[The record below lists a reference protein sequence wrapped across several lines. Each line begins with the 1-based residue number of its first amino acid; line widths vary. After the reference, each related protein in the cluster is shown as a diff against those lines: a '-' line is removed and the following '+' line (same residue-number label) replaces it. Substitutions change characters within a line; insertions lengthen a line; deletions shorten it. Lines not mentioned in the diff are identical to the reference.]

1 MINNPVRS
9 TRGLR
14 IAVFALFA
22 TFLLVGQVAGQ
33 SRQSGEIR
41 GTVTDASG
49 AVIPG
54 VAITITN
61 VSTGVVQRTTTDA
74 TGLYDAPF
82 VPLGMYSVSFAKE
95 GFKQFIRSNIEMRL
109 ETITLN
115 AELEVGTTS
124 QSITVT
130 APVALVETENA
141 EQSTTLMSG
150 AVKDLPNV
158 GASWYNFLALIP
170 GVNQGGSSMN
180 YGGANG
186 SNVGVNGMG
195 GLNSNWQVDGGR
207 AFLVM
212 DVNPDWMQ
220 PALDDIQEIKMLTAN
235 FGAEY
240 GNGTSVFNVV
250 TKSGTNRFHGDAF
263 EYAENDKLDAR
274 NWFTIGPK
282 TPLRWN
288 KFGGAIGGPIKHDK
302 LFFHFNYQQ
311 NTNINDIPAFAT
323 VPTPDMLAGKFDPS
337 LFQTIYDPA
346 TLTIQNG
353 NYVNQP
359 FPNNA
364 IPQSRFDKVSSAI
377 AANYPQPNIPGISN
391 NYYWVYRQTEPGK
404 WWNTKIDYNI
414 TSSQRLTGNF
424 EIVHAGLG
432 YPAADPAIDNSG
444 WHIKEY
450 QSEITD
456 VWTMSPRLV
465 GEFRVSIA
473 REYGQSYTVNFGKG
487 WPQKLGLA
495 NPVADMFPDITIEGT
510 LSTNPNLGFSGEGED
525 TEVGFGP
532 AADFTW
538 VRGKHV
544 IKWGGELTRDWY
556 NGNGYQE
563 GVFDFGGTF
572 DFTRQLY
579 APPNTTASNGEGFA
593 DFLLGLPDSWS
604 VGDYPTIGQRM
615 WSAQPFVQDEYKIRP
630 NLTLSAGVRWVI
642 QSGYGEAFNRI
653 SNFDPT
659 LINAATGTPGAM
671 TYAGGAS
678 GWTHLENTHYHFF
691 APRAGFAWTPKPN
704 WSIRG
709 GYGIFSILWSQAN
722 YANAD
727 NVGQGWG
734 ISGLETSSDHIHPIF
749 TMQQGPPPPLYPTS
763 ATRTNDFLNGQSVGY
778 VSANIPMGYNQ
789 QYRLDVQHQF
799 QGGVLI
805 DVAYVGNRSL
815 HMPATYAWRD
825 KNFVPEKLLGPGN
838 MQAVRPFP
846 QFGTIND
853 YDPVD
858 YGEYNSLQ
866 ITAKKDMGH
875 GMMFQANYAWS
886 HSLDSM
892 TANGGTGA
900 PQVWQ
905 DAYTPQADY
914 GNSPVDQRNVLNGDF
929 IYRLPVG
936 RGRHFLNS
944 GGWSDTV
951 LGGWELTSVFTA
963 RNGNPFTPLMGTSDS
978 GEFSGSWRPNRIAS
992 GKLAHPNINEWFDTS
1007 AFVQPAPYAFGNSGR
1022 DILYGPT
1029 FTDMDFALSKKFP
1042 ISKLGEGGSL
1052 TIKAETYDTFDSPNF
1067 ALPNANIGTSNAGT
1081 ITSALNNRLLQFGL
1095 MLNF

>member
-1 MINNPVRS
+1 
-9 TRGLR
+9 L
-14 IAVFALFA
+14 A
-22 TFLLVGQVAGQ
+22 AGQ

-41 GTVTDASG
+41 GTVTDSSG
-49 AVIPG
+49 GVIPG
-54 VAITITN
+54 VVVTIKN
-61 VSTGVVQRTTTDA
+61 LATGVVQRTTTDA
-74 TGLYDAPF
+74 TGLYDAPS
-82 VPLGMYSVSFAKE
+82 VPVGPYSVTFSKE
-95 GFKQFIRSNIEMRL
+95 GFKEFIRSNVDMRL

-115 AELEVGTTS
+115 AQLEVGATT
-124 QSITVT
+124 QSVTVT
-130 APVALVETENA
+130 APVALVQTENA
-141 EQSTTLMSG
+141 EQSTTLT
-150 AVKDLPNV
+150 AAPVTELPNV
-158 GASWYNFLALIP
+158 GASWYNFLAIMP
-170 GVNQGGSSMN
+170 GVNQGGSAMN

-250 TKSGTNRFHGDAF
+250 TKSGTNQFHGDAF
-263 EYAENDKLDAR
+263 EYVENNIFDDR
-274 NWFTIGPK
+274 NWFTQGPQ

-288 KFGGAIGGPIKHDK
+288 KFGGSIGGPIKRER

-311 NTNINDIPAFAT
+311 NTNISDYPAYAT
-323 VPTPDMLAGKFDPS
+323 FPTPDMLAGKFDPTQ
-337 LFQTIYDPA
+337 FNTIYDPA
-346 TLTIQNG
+346 TLTCQNS
-353 NYVNQP
+353 NCTNQP
-359 FPNNA
+359 FQNNT
-364 IPQSRFDKVSSAI
+364 IPQARFDKVSAAI
-377 AANYPQPNIPGISN
+377 AANYPQPNLPGIAN
-391 NYYWVYRQTEPGK
+391 NFYWVDRVTEPGK

-414 TSSQRLTGNF
+414 TSSQRLTGNI
-424 EIVHAGLG
+424 EVVHAGLG
-432 YPAADPAIDNSG
+432 YPAADPVIDNDG

-456 VWTMSPRLV
+456 VWTISPHLV
-465 GEFRVSIA
+465 GEFRVSLA

-495 NPVADMFPDITIEGT
+495 NPVADMFPTISIEGT

-538 VRGKHV
+538 VKGKHV

-556 NGNGYQE
+556 NGNGFQE
-563 GVFDFGGTF
+563 GAFDFSGAF
-572 DFTRQLY
+572 SRNPAD
-579 APPNTTASNGEGFA
+579 PNSAGEGFA
-593 DFLLGLPDSWS
+593 DFLLGLPDTWS
-604 VGDYPTIGQRM
+604 VGDTPTIGQRM
-615 WSAQPFVQDEYKIRP
+615 WSAQPFVQDEYKVRP

-642 QSGYGEAFNRI
+642 QSGYGEAFNRL

-671 TYAGGAS
+671 TYAGH

-727 NVGQGWG
+727 NVAQGWG
-734 ISGLETSSDHIHPIF
+734 ISGFETLTDLNHPVPIF
-749 TMQQGPPPPLYPTS
+749 TMQQGAPPPLYPTN
-763 ATRTNDFLNGQSVGY
+763 ATRTNDYLNGQSVGY
-778 VSANIPMGYNQ
+778 VSPNIPMGYNQ

-825 KNFVPEKLLGPGN
+825 MNQVPENLLGPGD

-846 QFGTIND
+846 QFASITD

-875 GMMFQANYAWS
+875 GMLFQVNYAWS

-905 DAYTPQADY
+905 DAYTPRADY
-914 GNSPVDQRNVLNGDF
+914 GSSPVDQRSVLNGDF

-936 RGRHFLNS
+936 RGRHFLNRS
-944 GGWSDTV
+944 GWSDTV

-963 RNGNPFTPLMGTSDS
+963 RNGTPFTPLMGTDNLS
-978 GEFSGSWRPNRIAS
+978 GALSGSWRPNRIAS
-992 GKLAHPNINEWFDTS
+992 GKLTQPNINEWFDTS
-1007 AFVQPAPYAFGNSGR
+1007 AFVQPTAYTFGNSGR
-1022 DILYGPT
+1022 DILYGPG
-1029 FTDMDFALSKKFP
+1029 FSDMDFALSEKFP

-1052 TIKAETYDTFDSPNF
+1052 TVKAETYDTFDSPNF
-1067 ALPNANIGTSNAGT
+1067 GLPNASIGTSTAGT